1 MKARMACGLHIA
13 RYVIEELAEGLI
25 MGMKVMEFYDI
36 NLDPPSTNKIVMG
49 KTIAPLSFTLFMIAL
64 RLI

>member
-1 MKARMACGLHIA
+1 MKVRMACGLHIA

-25 MGMKVMEFYDI
+25 MGDEGNGVLRYKPG
-36 NLDPPSTNKIVMG
+36 PPSTNKIVMG